1 LQKTQEY
8 WWYAEAFYKRLERKE
23 LVQIA
28 GKNRSIWVNSIEVS
42 PHISPLFERSARR
55 KGI

>member
-1 LQKTQEY
+1 MFWCLQKTQEY

-28 GKNRSIWVNSIEVS
+28 GKNRSIWVLV
-42 PHISPLFERSARR
+42 ISQERRPQ
-55 KGI
+55 